1 MPSMGLES
9 YRVHWGEEGGWDVGC
24 GEGEEGGWDVGK
36 RKSSHVNSVMAT
48 DVISNSTLAMTVW
61 A

>member
-9 YRVHWGEEGGWDVGC
+9 YRVHW
-24 GEGEEGGWDVGK
+24 GEEGGWDVGK